1 MLWVTTTAFSTL
13 CSKKRAEALAGLVW
27 RLLASGLLALALFCS
42 PFISVARADAVAPD
56 ISSMQLE
63 RGEDGVFLSANLQ
76 FDLPLQVD
84 DALRQGIPMYFVAE
98 AQVQRERWYWSDQ
111 QLATAMR
118 YYRLSHQP
126 LTRRWRLHISN
137 TSFSSAGQGLAL
149 GQTYDSLDDA
159 LAAIQ
164 RISRWKIMDASQL
177 SSTSGVSVQL
187 RFRMDL
193 SQLPRP
199 LQIGALGRSGW
210 NLQLSRTQLLE
221 SAP

>member
-1 MLWVTTTAFSTL
+1 MLWVTTTAFFTL
-13 CSKKRAEALAGLVW
+13 CWRNRANAFAGALRRVA
-27 RLLASGLLALALFCS
+27 LLWGLALALLWAA
-42 PFISVARADAVAPD
+42 PMAHADAPD
-56 ISSMQLE
+56 IDSMQVE
-63 RGEDGVFLSANLQ
+63 RTDEGVFLSANLQ
-76 FDLPLQVD
+76 FELPSQVD

-111 QLATAMR
+111 HLGTASR

-137 TSFSSAGQGLAL
+137 TSFTSAGLGLAL
-149 GQTYDSLDDA
+149 GQTYDHLEDA

-164 RISRWKIMDASQL
+164 RISRWKILEPGQL
-177 SSTSGVSVQL
+177 SSASGVSVQL

-193 SQLPRP
+193 SALPRP

-210 NLQLSRTQLLE
+210 NLQLSRTQALE